1 MRGGR
6 GKAIKYREGITM
18 ENKVA
23 RIETGGAV
31 ESAEAGLTIGQAFR
45 AVVDGNM
52 NAEKLA
58 VMERLLKMDAERQ
71 FNGAFVALQSDM
83 PVIVAKSVIPN
94 RGKYER
100 FEDIMTAVGPLLT
113 RHGFTVSFSQD
124 FKENRIVEI
133 CTLSHSAGHS
143 RANSFAVRSG
153 GRSDSETQSDCKA
166 ATTAKRNAL
175 CNALNIVIRQDC
187 LTNEDDAGIEGDP
200 NAFVTAEQAA
210 ELSHRLQ
217 MVNGSVDRFLEYAKA
232 KSFATI
238 PANKYQELHAF
249 LQRKERGGK

>member
-1 MRGGR
+1 M
-6 GKAIKYREGITM
+6 
-18 ENKVA
+18 NDKVQKMDA
-23 RIETGGAV
+23 GAV
-31 ESAEAGLTIGQAFR
+31 QTVEPVETGLTIGQAFR

-83 PVIVAKSVIPN
+83 PVIVASSVIPN

-100 FEDIMTAVGPLLT
+100 FEDIMTVIGPLLT

-124 FKENRIVEI
+124 CKENRILET
-133 CTLSHSAGHS
+133 CTVSHAAGHS
-143 RANSFAVRSG
+143 RSNSFAVRAG
-153 GRSDSETQSDCKA
+153 GRSDSETQADCKA

-187 LTNEDDAGIEGDP
+187 LSNEDDAGIEGDP
-200 NAFVTAEQAA
+200 NAFVTPEQAQ

-217 MVNGSVDRFLEYAKA
+217 MVNGSVKDFLAYAKA
-232 KSFATI
+232 KSFAEI
-238 PANKYQELHAF
+238 PANKYQELDAL
-249 LQRKERGGK
+249 LQRKERGR